1 MWYACPACFEGRRIS
16 INMVIYI
23 GADHRGFK
31 LKEELKKFL
40 EKRDYQVVD
49 VGNHVYDPEDD
60 YPDFALAAAKKVAA
74 DPGSRGIVLC
84 GSGVGVDV
92 VANRFKGVRSA
103 LAFSVKQ
110 AIMSRTDD
118 DTNVLSIPA
127 DFMTKRQARKI
138 TEVWLR
144 TAFSGAERHRR
155 RIDKIEKLK

>member
-1 MWYACPACFEGRRIS
+1 M
-16 INMVIYI
+16 MIYL

-40 EKRDYQVVD
+40 EKKEYRVVD
-49 VGNHVYDPEDD
+49 LGNHRLDEGDD
-60 YPDFALAAAKKVAA
+60 YPDFAAAVAKKVSG
-74 DPGSRGIVLC
+74 DPASRGIVLC

-92 VANRFKGVRSA
+92 VSNRFKGVRSA
-103 LAFSVKQ
+103 LVFSVKQ

-118 DTNVLSIPA
+118 DTNVLSLAA

-155 RIDKIEKLK
+155 RIDKIDRIR

>member
-1 MWYACPACFEGRRIS
+1 M
-16 INMVIYI
+16 MIYL

-31 LKEELKKFL
+31 LKEELKKAL
-40 EKRDYQVVD
+40 EKKDYRVMD
-49 VGNHVYDPEDD
+49 LGNHRLDEEDD
-60 YPDFALAAAKKVAA
+60 YPDFAAAVAKKVAG
-74 DPGSRGIVLC
+74 DPASRGIVLC

-118 DTNVLSIPA
+118 DTNVLSLAA

-155 RIDKIEKLK
+155 RIEKIDR